1 MPRCANGL
9 PFLVSLGFFC
19 LLGISAQ
26 GQSPE
31 ITWPE
36 AVWNPRPAEGDLLL
50 PLPCGGGMAFRRV
63 DTPAPPSA
71 LADRAASL
79 GNPDPQTD
87 FSEFLRQAY
96 LVGPFQDA
104 GRPGSQHYFI
114 AKYEV
119 TTDQFSAVMGE
130 ACTGLPSGPAGRLP
144 RAQVSWPE
152 AVGFTLRASSWL
164 AQNARARLP
173 EPQARAI
180 PFLRLPTED
189 EWEFAARGGTAVP
202 DADFTDR
209 LYPMEG
215 GIARHAWFQGQRS
228 ANGRAQAI
236 GRLEANPLG
245 LHDVLGNLAEWAL
258 EPYRLNRVGRPHG
271 LAGGNVARGGD
282 FRTPDAA
289 LRTAQRVE
297 YAPLNPTSFEPM
309 RLDTVGLRP
318 VLMRVA
324 IVDDNAPAALR
335 SAFSDET
342 RQRDSAADDPA
353 RLIQLLSAGM
363 PEGAL
368 RNGLARIEATLQS
381 ERRARTDQESQAIRA
396 QMEAAGH
403 MARQIMAAEGR
414 RAINGAQVERLT
426 TVAQN
431 QGVVATELGRLAAA
445 TQGALQS
452 RLASQE
458 RDMRRLGENLTSAAD
473 ALTIAVGQ
481 APAQMRDLADGYIRT
496 IRALGVAFPAAR
508 LAEEAALLTREAGQ
522 RPQPLWLPE
531 AQAIALTHVNAAAS
545 GRPPERDR
553 VVQELQAEANR
564 LMNATSPGRR

>member
-1 MPRCANGL
+1 MPSLPLLAALGL
-9 PFLVSLGFFC
+9 FC
-19 LLGISAQ
+19 LLGVSARA
-26 GQSPE
+26 QSPE

-50 PLPCGGGMAFRRV
+50 PLPCGGGIAFRRV
-63 DTPAPPSA
+63 DTPAPASA
-71 LADRAASL
+71 LADRTASL
-79 GNPDPQTD
+79 GHPDPQTD

-104 GRPGSQHYFI
+104 ARPGSQHYFI

-119 TTDQFSAVMGE
+119 TTDQFAAVMGE
-130 ACTGLPSGPAGRLP
+130 SCAGLPSGPAGRLP
-144 RAQVSWPE
+144 RAQVSWQE
-152 AVGFTLRASSWL
+152 AVAFTLRASTWL
-164 AQNARARLP
+164 AQHARARLP
-173 EPQARAI
+173 EARAI

-202 DADFTDR
+202 EADFTDR

-228 ANGRAQAI
+228 ANGRAQPI
-236 GRLEANPLG
+236 GRLEPNPLG

-289 LRTAQRVE
+289 LRTAQRIE
-297 YAPLNPTSFEPM
+297 YAPLNPTSFEPL

-318 VLMRVA
+318 VLTRVA
-324 IVDDNAPAALR
+324 IADDNAPAALR
-335 SAFSDET
+335 SAFNDET
-342 RQRDSAADDPA
+342 RQRESAADDPA
-353 RLIQLLSAGM
+353 RLIQLLRDDL
-363 PEGAL
+363 PEGVL

-414 RAINGAQVERLT
+414 RAINGAQVERLSN
-426 TVAQN
+426 VAQN
-431 QGVVATELGRLAAA
+431 QSVVATELGRLAAA

-452 RLASQE
+452 RLAGQE
-458 RDMRRLGENLTSAAD
+458 RDMRRLGQNLTSAAD
-473 ALTIAVGQ
+473 ALNIAVGQ
-481 APAQMRDLADGYIRT
+481 APVQMRDLADGYIRT
-496 IRALGVAFPAAR
+496 IRALGVAFPPAR
-508 LAEEAALLTREAGQ
+508 LAEEAALLARETGQ

-531 AQAIALTHVNAAAS
+531 AQAIALAHVNAAAS
-545 GRPPERDR
+545 GRPPEREKII
-553 VVQELQAEANR
+553 QELQAEANR
-564 LMNATSPGRR
+564 LMDAPSPQRR